1 MSWLP
6 AEIAHVGKYKTS
18 LLKQTYLYFHLSFFG
33 VFFDGAR
40 LLAPYNSSIVNMA
53 APLQLK

>member
-1 MSWLP
+1 MWGSTKPHTWNKC
-6 AEIAHVGKYKTS
+6 IYTS
-18 LLKQTYLYFHLSFFG
+18 TS
-33 VFFDGAR
+33 FFDGAR